1 MKKMISLVLVLVLC
15 ATLFAACGTSSGNA
29 GNGGNGGNGASENGI
44 VGTWAGQEAGM
55 DVTYTFKADGTF
67 VADYAS
73 GTYTISGDKI
83 TLTTDMNGQEYK
95 LFDNVSFSVN
105 GNTLTIDSY
114 TYTKQ

>member
-1 MKKMISLVLVLVLC
+1 MKKFVSIVLVLALC
-15 ATLFAACGTSSGNA
+15 AALFAACGASGGNA
-29 GNGGNGGNGASENGI
+29 GNGGNGGNGAAGNGI

-67 VADYAS
+67 TASYAS

-83 TLTTDMNGQEYK
+83 TLTCSMEGQEFK
-95 LFDNVSFSVN
+95 LFDNVSYSVN
-105 GNTLTIDSY
+105 GNTLTIDDY